1 MPVSARASDVEEL
14 LSQLRVRLVVAAPEG
29 RPRCGLGLAN
39 ASHLGAEVN
48 RLEVDGHAMGLQDAR
63 ESLGDLAAEPLLN
76 GEAPGEEA
84 HQPSELG
91 DANDV
96 LMGDVA
102 QVGVAEEG
110 EGVVLAERVERNWPV
125 NHLAQL
131 TVGPAV
137 ALGRKRG
144 HEFGVALVALGRIE
158 HRAQVSLGRLLGT
171 WRIQRHAYGR
181 QDLADVPLEA
191 APVLVADAPWT
202 YALPIATLD
211 LFVAQ
216 AANAWF

>member
-63 ESLGDLAAEPLLN
+63 ERFGDLAAEPLLN
-76 GEAPGEEA
+76 GEAPSEEA
-84 HQPSELG
+84 HQPSQLG

-110 EGVVLAERVERNWPV
+110 EGVVLAERVERNRAV

-131 TVGPAV
+131 AVGPA
-137 ALGRKRG
+137 
-144 HEFGVALVALGRIE
+144 VALGRIE

-171 WRIQRHAYGR
+171 RRIQRHAYGR
-181 QDLADVPLEA
+181 QDLAHVPLEA